1 MQIFDMAIAY
11 KWKYDKEFVDLIER
25 NFQKAGLRTFVINKF
40 NVNEVIRSIKGKK
53 IHFKLYL
60 DRASDEDPAF
70 LPIAKFLARKKS
82 YIINPHNKTKKS
94 VDKFLMHK
102 KLEKR
107 HFRLP
112 KTFLL
117 PSFKLRK
124 NILLDDRHLTE
135 LGIPF
140 IIKPS
145 LMSGG
150 GEGVIKNAMSL
161 SQILEERR
169 KNHLEKYLIQEK
181 IYPGKIQGRRAW
193 FRVIW
198 AFDQVIPTW
207 WDDHTHIYH
216 PVSKNEVAKYNLLPL
231 YKITKRLARITQLDY
246 FSTEIALTKDHKFV
260 LIDYVNDQCDM
271 RLKSNHSDGVPDEV
285 VNEFIE
291 RMKQK
296 ILSL

>member
-285 VNEFIE
+285 VNEFVE

>member
-117 PSFKLRK
+117 PSFKFRK

-285 VNEFIE
+285 VNEFVE

>member
-25 NFQKAGLRTFVINKF
+25 NFQRAGFRTFVINKF
-40 NVNEVIRSIKGKK
+40 NVNEVINSIKGKK

-70 LPIAKFLARKKS
+70 LPIAKLLERKKT
-82 YIINPHNKTKKS
+82 YIINPHNRTIKS
-94 VDKFLMHK
+94 IDKFLMHK
-102 KLEKR
+102 KLVKK

-117 PSFKLRK
+117 PSFEHRK
-124 NILLDDRHLTE
+124 KILLDDKHLAE

-140 IIKPS
+140 VIKPS

-150 GEGVIKNAMSL
+150 GEGVIKNALSL
-161 SQILEERR
+161 SNILEERR
-169 KNHLEKYLIQEK
+169 KNHLERYLIQEK

-216 PVSKNEVAKYNLLPL
+216 PVTKNEVEKYNLLPL
-231 YKITKRLARITQLDY
+231 YRITKRLARITQLDY

-296 ILSL
+296 TLSL

>member
-1 MQIFDMAIAY
+1 MQIFDLAIAY

-40 NVNEVIRSIKGKK
+40 NVNEVIHSIKGKR
-53 IHFKLYL
+53 IHFRLYL

-102 KLEKR
+102 KLVKKN
-107 HFRLP
+107 FRLP

-117 PSFKLRK
+117 PSFELRK

-150 GEGVIKNAMSL
+150 GEGVVKNAMSL
-161 SQILEERR
+161 SQILDERR
-169 KNHLEKYLIQEK
+169 KNHLERYLIQEK

-207 WDDHTHIYH
+207 WDDHTHLYH
-216 PVSKNEVAKYNLLPL
+216 PVSKNEVARYNLLPL
-231 YKITKRLARITQLDY
+231 YRITKRLARITQLDY